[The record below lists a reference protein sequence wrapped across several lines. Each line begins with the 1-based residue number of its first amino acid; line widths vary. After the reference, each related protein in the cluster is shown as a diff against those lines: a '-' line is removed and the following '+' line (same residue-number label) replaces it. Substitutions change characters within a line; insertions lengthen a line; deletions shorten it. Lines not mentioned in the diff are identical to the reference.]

1 MKITYNRSSMFA
13 VVRFL
18 RANNPTA
25 AKYSELDLVKRIEGF
40 MMDCVDGEDTI
51 YSGTMGFLVIKD
63 DWNSEYAHFSIV
75 VDPGV
80 CQTYESVTIEYP
92 CR

>member
-1 MKITYNRSSMFA
+1 MKITYNRNSMFA
-13 VVRFL
+13 AVKFL

-40 MMDCVDGEDTI
+40 MMDCADEEHTV

-63 DWNSEYAHFSIV
+63 DYSSAAAHFNIV

-80 CQTYESVTIEYP
+80 CQTYETVTIQYP